1 MHGGGRGQ
9 GSIVR
14 QFTMVG
20 FKGKNRICYQLIYR
34 YKSYFLNMKE
44 SIQMKKIIVYMKIFI
59 NKART
64 HRNWLS
70 HMFESKAPQHFS
82 GAEIDL
88 AVRKLKFFIQNTAVT

>member
-1 MHGGGRGQ
+1 
-9 GSIVR
+9 
-14 QFTMVG
+14 
-20 FKGKNRICYQLIYR
+20 
-34 YKSYFLNMKE
+34 MKE
-44 SIQMKKIIVYMKIFI
+44 SIQMKKIIVYNEIFI

-88 AVRKLKFFIQNTAVT
+88 AVRKLKFLFRILLLHDINAEIEDGEVDRVCRNIDKWYEKNTLS